1 MALSRHVIIAED
13 DAGIQAI
20 IARVVVRTYP
30 MVSVSALANG
40 LDALLLYDQR
50 GADLLITNHDMP
62 GLSGLSLVEMLR
74 VLRKATLPI
83 IMVSADSSLQQRAFA
98 LGMNEFLVKPFTLE
112 QLVQALTRLLPP

>member
-13 DAGIQAI
+13 DAGIGAI
-20 IARVVVRTYP
+20 IARVVARTYP
-30 MVSVSALANG
+30 GASISTLTNG

-74 VLRKATLPI
+74 VVRQASLPI
-83 IMVSADSSLQQRAFA
+83 IMVSADASIQQRAFV
-98 LGMNEFLVKPFTLE
+98 LGVNEFLLKPFTLQ
-112 QLVQALTRLLPP
+112 QLMQTLNRLLPP

>member
-13 DAGIQAI
+13 DVGIGAI

-30 MVSVSALANG
+30 TASIFALTNG
-40 LDALLLYDQR
+40 RDALLLYDQR

-74 VLRKATLPI
+74 VVRKATLPI
-83 IMVSADSSLQQRAFA
+83 IMVSADSSIQQRAFA
-98 LGMNEFLVKPFTLE
+98 LGVNEFLVKPFTLE
-112 QLVQALTRLLPP
+112 QLLQTLTRVLPP